1 MKRAFKNIPKVVRKQ
16 IWFRMA
22 VGAVFLLFF
31 ITTWISTGQF
41 RIGLMLLLFATL
53 ILVNGGVMIYNCVTG
68 RYMHIIGKCVDMER
82 TKLLGRTKRI
92 HVETENTV
100 VSIPMHR
107 DLKNLHIGDHVH
119 IYLPV
124 KATVMTHNDVYVI
137 NQVYAVK
144 AERKKDE

>member
-1 MKRAFKNIPKVVRKQ
+1 
-16 IWFRMA
+16 
-22 VGAVFLLFF
+22 
-31 ITTWISTGQF
+31 
-41 RIGLMLLLFATL
+41 MLRFALPYCSCFEEIYYEWSIQKYSEGCPQTDPAQ
-53 ILVNGGVMIYNCVTG
+53 NGGRHCLPALFYYHM
-68 RYMHIIGKCVDMER
+68 D
-82 TKLLGRTKRI
+82 I
-92 HVETENTV
+92 HGSVSDWVTENTV

>member
-1 MKRAFKNIPKVVRKQ
+1 MDIHGSISDWADAAF
-16 IWFRMA
+16 
-22 VGAVFLLFF
+22 
-31 ITTWISTGQF
+31 
-41 RIGLMLLLFATL
+41 FATL
-53 ILVNGGVMIYNCVTG
+53 TLVNGGVMIYNCVTG
-68 RYMHIIGKCVDMER
+68 RYLHIIGRCVDMER